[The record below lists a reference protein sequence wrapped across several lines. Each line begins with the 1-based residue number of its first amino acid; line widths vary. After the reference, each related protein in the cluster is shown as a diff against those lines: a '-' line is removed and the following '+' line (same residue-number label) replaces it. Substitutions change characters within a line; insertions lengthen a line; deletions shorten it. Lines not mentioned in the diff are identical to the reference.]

1 MTPEEKQSKEYE
13 QRLEKLS
20 DWMIKSGLAVRH
32 GHTQQRVGIELTPNG
47 INLVK
52 MFYHIDKSLGEIAD
66 RDRIALWHYLCA
78 LGEARNKP

>member
-1 MTPEEKQSKEYE
+1 MTPEEEQSNEHQ

-32 GHTQQRVGIELTPNG
+32 GHTEQRVGIELTPHG

-52 MFYHIDKSLGEIAD
+52 MFYHLDKSFGSDHQQRQDCSL
-66 RDRIALWHYLCA
+66 ALSLRSCRS
-78 LGEARNKP
+78 ER